1 MRVFQF
7 PGEVT
12 TNPKR
17 ETFGITFVL
26 RGGGGGAGACLSG
39 KSYVNA
45 GVGISGTTAGTQS

>member
-17 ETFGITFVL
+17 ETFGITFAA
-26 RGGGGGAGACLSG
+26 RGGDVLHPYEGSLAVQFSG
-39 KSYVNA
+39 RLKI
-45 GVGISGTTAGTQS
+45 GD